1 MSLTL
6 LKREALKLPKAQRLK
21 LASALLDSVPAERP
35 ADEELLT
42 LEELDRRAVEL
53 KSGKVKGI
61 PSEIVH
67 SAARRRAGLTK
78 SAA

>member
-6 LKREALKLPKAQRLK
+6 LKQEALKLPKAQRLK
-21 LASALLDSVPAERP
+21 LASALLESVPTELTSDERP
-35 ADEELLT
+35 LT
-42 LEELDRRAVEL
+42 IAELDRRSNEL

-61 PSEIVH
+61 PASVLH
-67 SAARRRAGLTK
+67 AAARRRAGLMK

>member
-6 LKREALKLPKAQRLK
+6 LNREALKLPKAQRLK
-21 LASALLDSVPAERP
+21 LASVLLDSVPAERTMV
-35 ADEELLT
+35 EEPLT
-42 LEELDRRAVEL
+42 MAELDRRSDEL

-61 PSEIVH
+61 PAEIVH

>member
-21 LASALLDSVPAERP
+21 LASVLLDSVPADEEPLTMTEIDHR
-35 ADEELLT
+35 ADEM
-42 LEELDRRAVEL
+42 
-53 KSGKVKGI
+53 KSGRVKGV
-61 PSEIVH
+61 PSGVIH
-67 SAARRRAGLTK
+67 AAARRRAGLMK

>member
-6 LKREALKLPKAQRLK
+6 LKQEALKLPKAQRLK
-21 LASALLDSVPAERP
+21 LASALLDSVPTAEEP
-35 ADEELLT
+35 LT
-42 LEELDRRAVEL
+42 LEELDRRADEL

-61 PSEIVH
+61 PSAVVH
-67 SAARRRAGLTK
+67 AAARRRAGLTK

>member
-21 LASALLDSVPAERP
+21 LASVLLDSVPS
-35 ADEELLT
+35 DEGPMTLT
-42 LEELDRRAVEL
+42 EIDRRADEM
-53 KSGKVKGI
+53 KSGRVKGI
-61 PSEIVH
+61 PSAVVH
-67 SAARRRAGLTK
+67 AAARRRAGLTK